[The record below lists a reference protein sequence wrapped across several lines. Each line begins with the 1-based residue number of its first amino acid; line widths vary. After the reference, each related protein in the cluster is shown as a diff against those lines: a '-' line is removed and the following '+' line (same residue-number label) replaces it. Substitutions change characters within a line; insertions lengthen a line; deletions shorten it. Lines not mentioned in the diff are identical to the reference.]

1 MAVEDL
7 SGEYYQNLSFSSEVC
22 VHRPNYNE
30 LDGGTED
37 VSQSDRDEAE
47 TRAVTLTEPLRKSE
61 RNVH

>member
-1 MAVEDL
+1 M
-7 SGEYYQNLSFSSEVC
+7 
-22 VHRPNYNE
+22 HRPNYNE

-61 RNVH
+61 RNVHRLKYDELNGGREDDS